1 MKRNFLFI
9 GYELKYLFRQRF
21 LQFLVLMI
29 CLFTIYGTPTG
40 VYPKDWDYGIYDR
53 YEKQQSY
60 DNMTENQ
67 MTAIEF
73 AKMRIED
80 ILSQRNRIYETA
92 VEQKKNLE
100 HQEGYEWEYLTKAE
114 EVYGKEISLKPRD
127 YRGWES
133 YFASKV
139 MMLQHSKMALF
150 TLMILVSAGLF
161 LLSKDRTNRTLFW
174 ASYTGKG
181 AAWSS
186 YSMKL
191 LAIFLYGF
199 CVQLIQIVVQIL
211 TLVFISKYDMRQW
224 LEPIQNISAFGNCCF
239 SLNMIELLL
248 LHIALLNIA
257 ALFVILFTML
267 LIRILKRDLLLIV
280 CGMGV
285 TGILYAHVYACDK
298 SQIFDFFWR
307 INPLSVVQMDQV
319 LQYGAWNLAGHAVI
333 VQAGVVCIW
342 VMMLAALYVGAYQ
355 MWRRYLNET
364 GV

>member
-1 MKRNFLFI
+1 
-9 GYELKYLFRQRF
+9 
-21 LQFLVLMI
+21 
-29 CLFTIYGTPTG
+29 
-40 VYPKDWDYGIYDR
+40 
-53 YEKQQSY
+53 
-60 DNMTENQ
+60 
-67 MTAIEF
+67 
-73 AKMRIED
+73 
-80 ILSQRNRIYETA
+80 
-92 VEQKKNLE
+92 
-100 HQEGYEWEYLTKAE
+100 
-114 EVYGKEISLKPRD
+114 
-127 YRGWES
+127 
-133 YFASKV
+133 
-139 MMLQHSKMALF
+139 
-150 TLMILVSAGLF
+150 
-161 LLSKDRTNRTLFW
+161 
-174 ASYTGKG
+174 
-181 AAWSS
+181 
-186 YSMKL
+186 
-191 LAIFLYGF
+191 
-199 CVQLIQIVVQIL
+199 
-211 TLVFISKYDMRQW
+211 
-224 LEPIQNISAFGNCCF
+224 
-239 SLNMIELLL
+239 MIELLL